1 MEFKILAKDGKARR
15 GELHF
20 KRGIVR
26 TPAFMPV
33 GTLGTVKGIRPEQV
47 EELGGRY
54 LTFWEIHLSSLWL
67 RPGN

>member
-47 EELGGRY
+47 E
-54 LTFWEIHLSSLWL
+54 
-67 RPGN
+67 